1 VDERTEECHMQ
12 SVISVL
18 YYVITAMITAVLMFN
33 MFRAKDIKKVIL
45 YAAVL
50 IPFAL
55 RVARIK

>member
-1 VDERTEECHMQ
+1 MQ